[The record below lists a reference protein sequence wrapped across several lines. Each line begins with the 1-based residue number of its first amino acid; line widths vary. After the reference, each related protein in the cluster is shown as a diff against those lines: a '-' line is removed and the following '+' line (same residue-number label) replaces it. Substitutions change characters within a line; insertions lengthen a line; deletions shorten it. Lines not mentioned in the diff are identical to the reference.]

1 MDSGHVGM
9 IMAVQEAIES
19 DEGEQEEPH
28 EIWGGK
34 EWLDP
39 RLVKEGRLDELGRLT
54 HFDVYEVVD
63 ECEATGQI
71 VDAKW
76 LTDRKETR
84 LEVELSQGSSQRNLW
99 SICLQVRQTP
109 QY

>member
-1 MDSGHVGM
+1 MDSGRVGM

-28 EIWGGK
+28 EIWGRK
-34 EWLDP
+34 EWLDL
-39 RLVKEGRLDELGRLT
+39 RLVKEGRLDELRRLK

-63 ECEATGQI
+63 ECEAKWVDRQRGDKVRSRI
-71 VDAKW
+71 VARQFA
-76 LTDRKETR
+76 T
-84 LEVELSQGSSQRNLW
+84 NLW
-99 SICLQVRQTP
+99 SICLQVRQTA

>member
-1 MDSGHVGM
+1 MQTGDVGM
-9 IMAVQEAIES
+9 IMVVQEAIES
-19 DEGEQEEPH
+19 DEGKQDEPD

-39 RLVKEGRLDELGRLT
+39 RLVKEGRLDELRRLK

-63 ECEATGQI
+63 EGEATGHE

-76 LTDRKETR
+76 VDRQKGNEKHKNN
-84 LEVELSQGSSQRNLW
+84 QHQ
-99 SICLQVRQTP
+99 I
-109 QY
+109 